1 MANISDLLIGGD
13 LIDQQL
19 TEFLDPALK
28 TQNEIARRTSAML
41 TGVTP
46 ESPGAPSAQMAARL
60 TAQGFENLRQG
71 LAERNPQRF
80 ATDAELFQQQV
91 QGLDLANPAGRAA
104 AVAAARR
111 INPARAMQLAQA
123 FRAQDIEAA
132 NAQRLAAPRTS
143 IQTELF
149 DTGAVFRQDDQGGM
163 TFLVPEKKDEEGNI
177 IREAQEIT
185 DPLAV
190 AHARGVHAS
199 LDAQNEA
206 QRELQ
211 ATIAENAANAMQERL
226 TTTITQ
232 ANGLQDSMRIYDRM
246 IEQIE
251 ENGATP
257 GWIDNNIPDLFR
269 SGPNKEFTAL
279 AAQLGLA
286 LVGRSNFGQLNESE
300 LRLALTT
307 EMPRFNNQQE
317 YLDFLNR
324 QKAATQKLI
333 NETIIYA
340 NYLKLN
346 QADVIRGAGDGQMPE
361 DLFTQQRQRQQQAN
375 SNYPGS
381 SANAAQSS
389 SSSETPIARSQ
400 ADIDAIEEDDS
411 IPLNTL
417 YRVELPGQE
426 PQFYRKGA

>member
-1 MANISDLLIGGD
+1 
-13 LIDQQL
+13 
-19 TEFLDPALK
+19 
-28 TQNEIARRTSAML
+28 
-41 TGVTP
+41 
-46 ESPGAPSAQMAARL
+46 
-60 TAQGFENLRQG
+60 
-71 LAERNPQRF
+71 
-80 ATDAELFQQQV
+80 
-91 QGLDLANPAGRAA
+91 
-104 AVAAARR
+104 
-111 INPARAMQLAQA
+111 
-123 FRAQDIEAA
+123 
-132 NAQRLAAPRTS
+132 
-143 IQTELF
+143 
-149 DTGAVFRQDDQGGM
+149 M

-206 QRELQ
+206 ERELQ
-211 ATIAENAANAMQERL
+211 QTIAENAANAMQERL
-226 TTTITQ
+226 TATITQ

-375 SNYPGS
+375 SNYPGGS
-381 SANAAQSS
+381 GTASATSS
-389 SSSETPIARSQ
+389 SNPPSMPIARSQ
-400 ADIDAIEEDDS
+400 ADVDSIEADDS
-411 IPLNTL
+411 IPNGTL
-417 YRVELPGQE
+417 YRFEPQGSE
-426 PQFYRKGA
+426 PQFFKKGE